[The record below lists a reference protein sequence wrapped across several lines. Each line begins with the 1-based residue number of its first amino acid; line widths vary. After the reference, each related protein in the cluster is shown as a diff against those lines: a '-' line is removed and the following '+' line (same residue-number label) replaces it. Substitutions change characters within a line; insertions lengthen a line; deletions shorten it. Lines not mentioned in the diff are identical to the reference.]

1 MEVWQRLDL
10 IFIFDFFV
18 CQYLASPSIECNV
31 GFVLHNTS
39 LSCPRNIISGLFH
52 YFFRWLFCGID
63 GLQLPD
69 EPENL
74 ATVFA
79 NLDPPKLSCPTQIQM
94 EKNTGANTTTS
105 QIQTAN
111 TSKNHEETLFPKQYN
126 WQLVVIAIFCPL
138 ELSSAVLWTNPS
150 FTAAVRL
157 NLICDS
163 CFSINCKLCSKWR
176 QMKSYS

>member
-1 MEVWQRLDL
+1 MLDL
-10 IFIFDFFV
+10 FCTIRHCHV
-18 CQYLASPSIECNV
+18 Q
-31 GFVLHNTS
+31 GVLFQVYFS
-39 LSCPRNIISGLFH
+39 IISGIAQPQLSKE
-52 YFFRWLFCGID
+52 YYFRWPFCGID
-63 GLQLPD
+63 GFQLPD

-111 TSKNHEETLFPKQYN
+111 TSENHP
-126 WQLVVIAIFCPL
+126 P
-138 ELSSAVLWTNPS
+138 ELSSAVLLTNPS

-157 NLICDS
+157 NLIWDS
-163 CFSINCKLCSKWR
+163 CILEVFPSIA
-176 QMKSYS
+176 SYVVNGDK

>member
-1 MEVWQRLDL
+1 MNQNIEIWWFRISQRGEVWQRLDL

-39 LSCPRNIISGLFH
+39 LSCPRSIISGLFQ
-52 YFFRWLFCGID
+52 YFFRWLFCDID
-63 GLQLPD
+63 GFQLPD

-94 EKNTGANTTTS
+94 EKNTGANTSTS

-111 TSKNHEETLFPKQYN
+111 TSENHKETVHLAACGYCHFLPSWTILGCALDKS
-126 WQLVVIAIFCPL
+126 IFYCRCR
-138 ELSSAVLWTNPS
+138 S
-150 FTAAVRL
+150 
-157 NLICDS
+157 
-163 CFSINCKLCSKWR
+163 
-176 QMKSYS
+176 

>member
-39 LSCPRNIISGLFH
+39 LSCPRSIISGLFQ

-94 EKNTGANTTTS
+94 EKNTGANTSTS

-111 TSKNHEETLFPKQYN
+111 TSENHP
-126 WQLVVIAIFCPL
+126 P
-138 ELSSAVLWTNPS
+138 ELSSAVLLTNPS

-157 NLICDS
+157 NLIWDS
-163 CFSINCKLCSKWR
+163 CILEVFPSIASYVVNGDKLKVILSTTLFMEKSGCKKVAT
-176 QMKSYS
+176 

>member
-39 LSCPRNIISGLFH
+39 LSCPRSIISGLFQ
-52 YFFRWLFCGID
+52 YYFRWPFCGID
-63 GLQLPD
+63 GSQLPD

-111 TSKNHEETLFPKQYN
+111 TSKIMTKHCFRNSTCGSLWLLPF
-126 WQLVVIAIFCPL
+126 
-138 ELSSAVLWTNPS
+138 SAL
-150 FTAAVRL
+150 L
-157 NLICDS
+157 NYPR
-163 CFSINCKLCSKWR
+163 LCSG
-176 QMKSYS
+176 QIHLLLLLSD